1 MMSDSEFTEAEWFE
15 LEAALRAG
23 TARGADS
30 AASPEEIRLLFDAA
44 AQLPPEKLRILIHA
58 IRSAVEH

>member
-1 MMSDSEFTEAEWFE
+1 MSDSDFTAAEWLD

-23 TARGADS
+23 TAAGEEGP
-30 AASPEEIRLLFDAA
+30 ASPEEIRILFDAA
-44 AQLPPEKLRILIHA
+44 AQLPPEKLRILIQA